1 MTKNYSRRFLNLID
15 QITLLIDDKKIDLL
29 AKKIAELRKKKG
41 RLFFLGI
48 GGSAANSS
56 HAVNDFRKLCNI
68 ESYSPLDNVAELT
81 ARINDEGW
89 DSSIR
94 DWLKVSN
101 LKKNDALFVF
111 SVGGGNKQKKVS
123 TNLITAI
130 DYAKRKRSKIFGVV
144 GKKNGYLKKRGDLV
158 ILIPEVN
165 LKKVTPLSEAYQAIV
180 WHCLVSHPMLQQKKN
195 KW

>member
-1 MTKNYSRRFLNLID
+1 MKKNYSRNFLDLIN
-15 QITLLIDDKKIDLL
+15 QITISIDDKKIDLL
-29 AKKIAELRKKKG
+29 ARKIAELRRNKG
-41 RLFFLGI
+41 RLFFIGI

-101 LKKNDALFVF
+101 LKKNDALFIF
-111 SVGGGNKQKKVS
+111 SVGGGNKIKKVS
-123 TNLITAI
+123 TNLIAAI
-130 DYAKRKRSKIFGVV
+130 DYAKKKKI
-144 GKKNGYLKKRGDLV
+144 
-158 ILIPEVN
+158 
-165 LKKVTPLSEAYQAIV
+165 
-180 WHCLVSHPMLQQKKN
+180 
-195 KW
+195 

>member
-1 MTKNYSRRFLNLID
+1 MTKNYSRSFLNLID

>member
-1 MTKNYSRRFLNLID
+1 MKKNYSRNFLDLIN
-15 QITLLIDDKKIDLL
+15 QITISIDDKKIDLL
-29 AKKIAELRKKKG
+29 ARKIAELRRNKG
-41 RLFFLGI
+41 RLFFIGI

-101 LKKNDALFVF
+101 LKKNDALFIF
-111 SVGGGNKQKKVS
+111 SVGGGNKIKKVS
-123 TNLITAI
+123 TNLIAAI
-130 DYAKRKRSKIFGVV
+130 DYAKKRKSKVFG
-144 GKKNGYLKKRGDLV
+144 GSRKKKWILRKKGRFSN
-158 ILIPEVN
+158 IYP
-165 LKKVTPLSEAYQAIV
+165 
-180 WHCLVSHPMLQQKKN
+180 
-195 KW
+195 

>member
-1 MTKNYSRRFLNLID
+1 MKKNYSRNFLDLIN
-15 QITLLIDDKKIDLL
+15 QITISIDDKKIDLL
-29 AKKIAELRKKKG
+29 ARKIAELRRNKG
-41 RLFFLGI
+41 RLFFIGI

-101 LKKNDALFVF
+101 LKKNDALFIF
-111 SVGGGNKQKKVS
+111 SVGGGNKIKKVS
-123 TNLITAI
+123 TNLIAAI
-130 DYAKRKRSKIFGVV
+130 DYAKKRKSKVFGVV
-144 GKKNGYLKKRGDLV
+144 GRKNGYLGKKGDLV
-158 ILIPEVN
+158 IFIPEVN
-165 LKKVTPLSEAYQAIV
+165 SKKVTPLSEAYQAIV
-180 WHCLVSHPMLQQKKN
+180 WHCLVSHPLLQQKKN

>member
-1 MTKNYSRRFLNLID
+1 MKKNYSRNFLDLIN
-15 QITLLIDDKKIDLL
+15 QITISIDDKKIDLL
-29 AKKIAELRKKKG
+29 ARKIAELRRNKG
-41 RLFFLGI
+41 RLFFIGI

-101 LKKNDALFVF
+101 LKKNDALFIF
-111 SVGGGNKQKKVS
+111 SVGGGNKIKKVS
-123 TNLITAI
+123 TNLIAAI
-130 DYAKRKRSKIFGVV
+130 DYAKKRKSKVFGVV
-144 GKKNGYLKKRGDLV
+144 GRKNGYLGKKGDLV
-158 ILIPEVN
+158 IFIPEAN
-165 LKKVTPLSEAYQAIV
+165 SKKVTPLSEAYQAVV
-180 WHCLVSHPMLQQKKN
+180 WHCLVSHPLLQQKKN